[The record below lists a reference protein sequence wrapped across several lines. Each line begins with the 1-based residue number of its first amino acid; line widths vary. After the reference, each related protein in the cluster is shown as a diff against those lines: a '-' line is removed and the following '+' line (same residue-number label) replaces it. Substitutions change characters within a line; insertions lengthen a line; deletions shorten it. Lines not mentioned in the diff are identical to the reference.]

1 MKEILRSA
9 AILGLVAILGT
20 SLLAGVDRLTAR
32 RIAEQEKRVILEQ
45 LGQIIPDHYD
55 NPLLQDRIS
64 FQDEQHFP
72 NGQTVTAYRARR
84 QEEPLAIVMKFQAVS
99 GYNGNI
105 TLLAGI
111 NFDGSLRGVRVIS
124 HKETPGLGDGIETE
138 KSDWIL
144 NFAGKTLQDPEPR
157 KWAVRRD
164 GGDFDQFT
172 GATITPRAIV
182 DAVFQAL
189 RFFDSNR
196 EFLFEEPAETA
207 EGTAP

>member
-9 AILGLVAILGT
+9 AILGLVAVLGT
-20 SLLAGVDRLTAR
+20 SLLAGVDRLTAS

-45 LGQIIPDHYD
+45 LGQLIPDHHD

-72 NGQTVTAYRARR
+72 NGQTVTAYRVRL
-84 QEEPLAIVMKFQAVS
+84 QEEPLAVVMKFQAVS

-111 NFDGSLRGVRVIS
+111 NFNGSLRGVRVIS
-124 HKETPGLGDGIETE
+124 HKETPGLGDGIETGR
-138 KSDWIL
+138 SNWIL
-144 NFAGKTLQDPEPR
+144 SFAGKTLQNPEPQ
-157 KWAVRRD
+157 KWAVKRD
-164 GGDFDQFT
+164 GGVFDQFT

-182 DAVFQAL
+182 DAVYQAL
-189 RFFDSNR
+189 SFFDSNR
-196 EFLFEEPAETA
+196 EFLFDEPAETL
-207 EGTAP
+207 EGLAP

>member
-1 MKEILRSA
+1 MKKILRSA
-9 AILGLVAILGT
+9 ATLGLVAILGT
-20 SLLAGVDRLTAR
+20 SLLAGVDRLTAS

-72 NGQTVTAYRARR
+72 NGQTVTAYRARQ
-84 QEEPLAIVMKFQAVS
+84 QEEPLAIVMKFQAVN

-124 HKETPGLGDGIETE
+124 HKETPGLGDGIETG

-144 NFAGKTLQDPEPR
+144 NFAGKTLQDPEPQ

-164 GGDFDQFT
+164 GGVFDQFT

-189 RFFDSNR
+189 RFFESNR
-196 EFLFEEPAETA
+196 EFLFEEPPEIA